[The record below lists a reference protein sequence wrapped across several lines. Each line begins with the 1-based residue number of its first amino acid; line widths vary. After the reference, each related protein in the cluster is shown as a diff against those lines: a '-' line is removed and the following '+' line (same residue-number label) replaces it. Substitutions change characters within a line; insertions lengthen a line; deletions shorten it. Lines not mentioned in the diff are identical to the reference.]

1 VRLNC
6 NYSAW
11 KAVVEKF
18 GDPLSATNIGWQRC
32 SAEEQRLILTH
43 YHERDHLAT
52 FLATPFG
59 LLVWRCH
66 QVLAQGVT
74 FFCRHFDEAGVYEME
89 GPLVQWYQQKGH
101 AELLGAVANGQAA
114 KELTAKFGSREAV
127 KIIHRTMVEL
137 CEELDSIQ
145 TLLAI
150 LIGNEPIKFV
160 NWTLEDFAELAN
172 VAYGWLCKRSGLPHV
187 FEWIPSRTVAKSRRR
202 LYLDQERPWNG
213 LNIIEAMARYHELQ
227 ILECI
232 NGVNK
237 EDLDCWFRNS
247 IFGTYKPAFE
257 FVGGVSADPFV
268 ARSLLS
274 CSLISGVDPAT
285 IAAQTQIAADEVL
298 PWHRLSALR
307 ERGMTGRRVS
317 GKGACQE
324 SRCISRRESIRKCL
338 VHWSRQSREG

>member
-1 VRLNC
+1 MYHENHNSTADQANGCRAVKTVGEVGPLFVLPASAFGAFQVGTLAVRLNC

-150 LIGNEPIKFV
+150 LIGN
-160 NWTLEDFAELAN
+160 
-172 VAYGWLCKRSGLPHV
+172 
-187 FEWIPSRTVAKSRRR
+187 
-202 LYLDQERPWNG
+202 
-213 LNIIEAMARYHELQ
+213 
-227 ILECI
+227 
-232 NGVNK
+232 
-237 EDLDCWFRNS
+237 
-247 IFGTYKPAFE
+247 
-257 FVGGVSADPFV
+257 
-268 ARSLLS
+268 
-274 CSLISGVDPAT
+274 
-285 IAAQTQIAADEVL
+285 
-298 PWHRLSALR
+298 
-307 ERGMTGRRVS
+307 
-317 GKGACQE
+317 
-324 SRCISRRESIRKCL
+324 
-338 VHWSRQSREG
+338 